1 MTVSTIGSV
10 AEFVTNGVTTNYPFY
25 FKFLANED
33 LVVTYVDPVGV
44 SSVLTLGTQYTVNG
58 AGTDV
63 GGSVVTTSALA
74 GPGQLV
80 VSREMDAY
88 QQTSLRNQGKFLA
101 ETHEDVFDR
110 LTMLI
115 QQGFSIFK
123 RALTRPLGR
132 DYFYAENRRI
142 ASLLDPVE
150 SQDAAT
156 KRSVESYV
164 ASVLATGQG
173 PINNAANITYIS
185 PTNQLRTVQDL
196 SNKTDSTKGSALVGR
211 VYRQVD
217 TIAELKTLSKLGGP
231 YAEVLEY
238 SAGAGVINTRYHLDL
253 TDTATAGNDFT
264 VVVANDGGRWRLKHA
279 DAYTL
284 KMAGG
289 KEDGVTDDADAWDR
303 LLSVSQGKQVV
314 WDDLST
320 VSRPIVIPVNTLR
333 LEARTPA
340 ATIKAM
346 SGTNF
351 EYTLSAVGK
360 SRLEL
365 KGFTVDSNKAG
376 RESVLTVRTVSVSLV
391 NCTDCQLTQVRGN
404 EAIGFGGIPG
414 IGISTAGGGVRVNTT
429 NCTAINCGVVGKA
442 ADGFFCSSSYS
453 VNTGNVSINCLDTG
467 HVLESCS
474 YSGIVGAVSIGCG
487 AAGAITNATAADK
500 YGNYIH
506 GITAED
512 WNATNTGG
520 IQIGV
525 FGAGNLIESEVL
537 GVKMVGVASFIGPGI
552 SVRRT
557 GSGRVDGLTL
567 AGSVRNGGA
576 QGILI
581 DSAKRI
587 SIKARIT
594 GPALSCIQLNG
605 DCTDCVVESG
615 SNLFGGTFGVYA
627 SGTSQV
633 MVGLVHMQSQTSY
646 GLYAAGTSV
655 VTSLVNDILNPTS
668 SRYEGKD
675 AGAILNRMTL
685 INGLLSLS
693 SVTAGAPLTGTL
705 SSKATLVTALGA
717 TAGVMGLSAT

>member
-1 MTVSTIGSV
+1 MTVTTTLDRQEFPGDGSNKNFPFNFKFFDNSQIFVYLIDPSGFTTGKILNVDYTLSGAMSPSGGTVVMSV
-10 AEFVTNGVTTNYPFY
+10 APPLNYR
-25 FKFLANED
+25 L
-33 LVVTYVDPVGV
+33 LVRRILPV
-44 SSVLTLGTQYTVNG
+44 SQP
-58 AGTDV
+58 
-63 GGSVVTTSALA
+63 TSI
-74 GPGQLV
+74 
-80 VSREMDAY
+80 
-88 QQTSLRNQGKFLA
+88 RNQGAFFPA
-101 ETHEDVFDR
+101 IHEDVFDR

-115 QQGFSIFK
+115 QQVLAIANNSIQ
-123 RALTRPLGR
+123 
-132 DYFYAENRRI
+132 
-142 ASLLDPVE
+142 LDPSGTYWDFLNHRAANLANPVE
-150 SQDAAT
+150 PQDGAT
-156 KRSVESYV
+156 KSSVEAYV
-164 ASVLATGQG
+164 GSVLATGQG
-173 PINNAANITYIS
+173 PINNASNIVFIT
-185 PTNQLRTVQDL
+185 PTGQVRNVQDL
-196 SNKTDSTKGSALVGR
+196 SNRTDSTKGSAMVGR

-253 TDTATAGNDFT
+253 TDTTTTGNDFT
-264 VVVANDGGRWRLKHA
+264 VVQAADGGRWKLKHA

-303 LLSVSQGKQVV
+303 LLAVSQGKQVV
-314 WDDLST
+314 WEGQSM
-320 VSRPIVIPVNTLR
+320 VGRSIVIPVNTLR
-333 LEARTPA
+333 LEAKTPA
-340 ATIKAM
+340 AMIKAI

-360 SRLEL
+360 SGLSF
-365 KGFTVDSNKAG
+365 KGFTVDSNKTG
-376 RESVLTVRTVSVSLV
+376 RESALTVRTVSVSLV
-391 NCTDCQLTQVRGN
+391 NCTDCQLTEVRGT

-414 IGISTAGGGVRVNTT
+414 IGISTAGGGVRVHTT
-429 NCTAINCGVVGKA
+429 NCTAVNCGVVGKA

-453 VNTGNVSINCLDTG
+453 VNTGNVSINCRDTG

-487 AAGAITNATAADK
+487 AAAAITNATASDK

-512 WNATNTGG
+512 WTATNTGG

-525 FGAGNLIESEVL
+525 FGDGNLIDCEAL

-557 GSGRVDGLTL
+557 GTGRVDGLTIQ
-567 AGSVRNGGA
+567 GSVRNGNA

-581 DSAKRI
+581 DSAKRV
-587 SIKARIT
+587 SLNVRVT
-594 GPALSCIQLNG
+594 GPALSCIQFNG

-633 MVGLVHMQSQTSY
+633 LINGIHAQSQTSY
-646 GLYAAGTSV
+646 GIYAANTSV
-655 VTSLVNDILNPTS
+655 VTSLMNDIVNPGS

-675 AGAILNRMTL
+675 AGATLNRVTL
-685 INGLLSLS
+685 IGGLLSLS
-693 SVTAGAPLTGTL
+693 SVITGAPLTATL
-705 SSKATLVTALGA
+705 SSKATLVTALGG
-717 TAGVMGLSAT
+717 TAGVIGLSAT